1 MPGAMHKTADE
12 KIQGWVLYDGACG
25 FCARWVPFWQG
36 TLEKRGFRI
45 APLQSEWVAEK
56 LHRPQ
61 EKLISDFR
69 LLLANGE
76 QLAGADA
83 YRFLMR
89 RIWWAVP
96 LYWISILPV
105 LRSLFELGYRLFADN
120 RYWISRRCH
129 LPAGAEP
136 RADHDRDK
144 HGHFPRG

>member
-1 MPGAMHKTADE
+1 MAADE
-12 KIQGWVLYDGACG
+12 EIQGWVLYDGACG
-25 FCARWVPFWQG
+25 LCSRWVPFWKG

-56 LHRPQ
+56 LDRRQ
-61 EKLISDFR
+61 KELISDFR

-89 RIWWAVP
+89 RIGWAMP
-96 LYWISILPV
+96 LYWISILPIF
-105 LRSLFELGYRLFADN
+105 RTLFNLGYRLFADN

-129 LPAGAEP
+129 LPVRAEP
-136 RADHDRDK
+136 RAGHNPDK
-144 HGHFPRG
+144 HEHSPRG